1 MMNLDDIRKQIQA
14 VDNQMAQLFEKRMQF
29 ANAVVEYKKQK
40 GLPVYD
46 AEQEVSVLERCTENV
61 SDDTIREYY
70 KVFVQNL
77 MDVSKSYQE
86 RILQNMK
93 VAYCGIPGAYA
104 YIAAKKLYP
113 TARLIS
119 YPDFESA
126 YKACESGT
134 ADVTILPMENSYAGD
149 VGGVMD
155 LAFYGSL
162 FVNVMVEM
170 SIVQNLIGVKGASIA
185 DIRKVVSHPQALS
198 QCTEFIHRHGFE
210 EEAFGNTAV
219 ASKYVA
225 EKADKSLAAIAS
237 EETADLYGLDILER
251 KINTSSTNSTR
262 FAIFSRTQN
271 LTNKANHLGEHF
283 TLVFTVKNE
292 CGALAQALNLIGSH
306 GFNMSSLRSRPLK
319 DKMWGHYF
327 FAELEGNVNSAD
339 GQDLLI
345 QLNTICSKMKH
356 LGSYKQL
363 TVNS

>member
-1 MMNLDDIRKQIQA
+1 MENLDETRKQIQA
-14 VDNQMAQLFEKRMQF
+14 VDRQIAELFEKRMKL
-29 ANAVVEYKKQK
+29 AEDVIAYKQVK
-40 GLPVYD
+40 GLPIYD
-46 AEQEVSVLERCTENV
+46 AEQEARILERCNDNI
-61 SDDTIREYY
+61 SDSTIGEYY

-77 MDVSKSYQE
+77 MDIAKSYQE
-86 RILQNMK
+86 RMMSNMK

-113 TARLIS
+113 TAQLIS

-126 YKACESGT
+126 YKACEDGSV
-134 ADVTILPMENSYAGD
+134 DVTILPMENSYAGD

-155 LAFYGSL
+155 LAFYGTLS
-162 FVNVMVEM
+162 VNVMVEM
-170 SIVQNLIGVKGASIA
+170 SIVQNLLGVKGAGIA

-198 QCTEFIHRHGFE
+198 QCTEYIRLHGFE

-225 EKADKSLAAIAS
+225 EKGDKSMAAIAS
-237 EETADLYGLDILER
+237 EETAELYGLEILER

-262 FAIFSRTQN
+262 FAVFSRTKN
-271 LTNKANHLGEHF
+271 ATKSKDRLGEHF

-327 FAELEGNVNSAD
+327 FAELEGNVNTSD

-363 TVNS
+363 SI